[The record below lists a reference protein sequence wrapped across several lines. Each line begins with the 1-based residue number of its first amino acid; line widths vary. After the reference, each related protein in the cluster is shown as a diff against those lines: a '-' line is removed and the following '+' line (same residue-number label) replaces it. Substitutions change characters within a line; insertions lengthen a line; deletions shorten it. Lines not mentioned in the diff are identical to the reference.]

1 MNRTHLL
8 IIDPQNDF
16 CDLPQEWFPQNPTG
30 ERIVP
35 SLAVPGAHRDL
46 LRLSAW
52 IERYAAQIEAITV
65 TLDSHHRIDIAH
77 PGFWKTHEGNPLPA
91 YTQVSAAAL
100 RLGEFRTAR
109 PEDEARALRYL
120 EALESSGG
128 SHMVWPVHCQIGT
141 WGQCLHA
148 GLLAALDDW
157 EDFQGRS
164 VTQVHKGQNPW
175 TEHFSALRAEVVDPD
190 DPATGLNQE
199 LLAALSGSE
208 TVFVAGEA
216 GSHCVRATV
225 EHLVENWTGDL
236 SRIVLLVDAMSPVA
250 GFESVQE
257 KFLQAMKDR
266 GLAVRTL
273 AEAAAL
279 LSEKAA

>member
-16 CDLPQEWFPQNPTG
+16 CDLPQEWCPESPTS
-30 ERIVP
+30 ERTVP

-46 LRLSAW
+46 LRLAGW
-52 IERYAAQIEAITV
+52 VERSAAQIEAITV

-77 PGFWKTHEGNPLPA
+77 PGFWRTREGNPLPA

-109 PEDEARALRYL
+109 PEDSARALHYL
-120 EALESSGG
+120 EALESAGG

-148 GLLAALDDW
+148 ELQAALNGW

-164 VTQVHKGQNPW
+164 VAQVHKGQNPW

-199 LLAALSGSE
+199 LLAALSGSK
-208 TVFVAGEA
+208 TIFVAGEA

-225 EHLVENWTGDL
+225 EHLVENWTGDT
-236 SRIVLLVDAMSPVA
+236 SRIVLLVDAMSPVS

-257 KFLQAMKDR
+257 KFLQDMKER

-279 LSEKAA
+279 LSGKAV

>member
-16 CDLPQEWFPQNPTG
+16 CDLPQEWCPQNPTG
-30 ERIVP
+30 ERTVP

-46 LRLSAW
+46 LRLAGW
-52 IERYAAQIEAITV
+52 IERYAAHLEAITV

-100 RLGEFRTAR
+100 RTQEFRTAH
-109 PEDEARALRYL
+109 PEDAPRALAYL
-120 EALESSGG
+120 EALEACGKG
-128 SHMVWPVHCQIGT
+128 HMVWPVHCQIGT
-141 WGQCLHA
+141 WGQCVHA
-148 GLLAALDDW
+148 GLQVALDDW
-157 EDFQGRS
+157 EDLQGRS
-164 VTQVHKGQNPW
+164 VAQVHKGQNPW

-190 DPATGLNQE
+190 DPATGLNQD
-199 LLAALSGSE
+199 LLAALLASE

-225 EHLVENWTGDL
+225 EHLAENWTGDF
-236 SRIVLLVDAMSPVA
+236 SRIILLCDAMSPVA
-250 GFESVQE
+250 GFESAQKEFLVAME
-257 KFLQAMKDR
+257 KR
-266 GLAVRTL
+266 GLAVRSL
-273 AEAAAL
+273 AEAAAS
-279 LSEKAA
+279 LSGKAV